1 MKDGKTE
8 GRKEGKTVLIAGATS
23 AIAQGIA
30 AGFARR
36 GYEVLVAGRDLEE
49 TGRIAADLAVR
60 YGVKSRALSFDA
72 TDFGSHQRFADA
84 LFQGGAGLTGVVVC
98 FGLLGDQATAAAD
111 PLAARRIVDVNFTG
125 AATLLAPIANHLER
139 QGSGFIAALGSVA
152 GDRGRQSNY
161 IYGSAKGAL
170 ALYLQ
175 GLRQRL
181 AKHNVTVTTIKP
193 GFVDTRM
200 TFGMPGLFLVAD
212 PAEVGEAAVRAILAG
227 KSVVYLPWFWRF
239 IMLIIRSIPESIF
252 MRLKL

>member
-1 MKDGKTE
+1 MTG
-8 GRKEGKTVLIAGATS
+8 GRAAGRPGGRVLIAGATS
-23 AIAQGIA
+23 RIAQGIA

-60 YGVKSRALSFDA
+60 YGVRSRALAFDA
-72 TDFGSHQRFADA
+72 TDFSSHQRFADA
-84 LFQGGAGLTGVVVC
+84 LFQDGAGLTGIVVC
-98 FGLLGDQATAAAD
+98 FGLLGDQATAAGD

-139 QGSGFIAALGSVA
+139 QGHGFIAALGSVA

-181 AKHNVTVTTIKP
+181 SKHNVTVTTIKP

-200 TFGMPGLFLVAD
+200 TYGMPGLFLVAD
-212 PAEVGEAAVRAILAG
+212 PADIGERAVKAILAG
-227 KSVVYLPWFWRF
+227 KRVVYLPWFWRF